1 MVDFHLEQRLLRFLN
16 REDAGERRS
25 MIDLRSLPPDERE
38 LEGECIQRARLVARD
53 GGEVLTFEAPENL
66 SKFRP
71 GDALLVG
78 DGEDFENAL
87 PVVYRCYDA
96 RTGRLEL
103 ELDRFASVDRLPEEG
118 EEYCIDR
125 RSLGLHGRLQE
136 LVRAG
141 FATPGV
147 REALEGGRRLR
158 FDRARERRAR
168 DRLGRRGRLNDEQL
182 ELAARAIAC
191 EDLVLVQGPPG
202 TGKTRMLAEAVAA
215 LCGAGCRVAL
225 CAFTHRAVDNALR
238 ALRRADPALTLV
250 KAGWPR
256 ASDEE
261 LRRAGVRFVSPRR
274 GRLPRGSAV
283 VAGTPFALSRLCG
296 AEAFHY
302 TFFDEAGQ
310 MPIPHAI
317 AGMLL
322 SSRWVLVGDHR
333 QLPPVVTAHHADQE
347 VTASVFEHLHRAYGG
362 EMLEVTY
369 RMNEDLCRVVG
380 ETFYDGR
387 LRSAPAAAG
396 RRMPF
401 RPGGALD
408 SILRPDR
415 PAVLAR
421 LEHRR
426 PGMRSPEEA
435 ELVAALVAECT
446 DRHGVSPEEIAVI
459 SPFRA
464 QVRAIRS
471 ALDGL
476 GSQAAP
482 SQTVVV
488 DTVERMQGQ
497 ERDVVILSLACG
509 DPETLRGRGSFCFSE
524 HRINVA
530 VSRARTKAVIV
541 ASAGAFRAL
550 PSDPV
555 SLRAA
560 SLLRRLRGKL
570 HETAAAQPVP
580 TQAVS
585 TRNARYIT

>member
-1 MVDFHLEQRLLRFLN
+1 MDLSLEQRLLRFLN

-25 MIDLRSLPPDERE
+25 LIDLRSLPPDERE
-38 LEGECIQRARLVARD
+38 LEGECIQWARLISRD
-53 GGEVLTFEAPENL
+53 GGEVLAFEAPENL

-78 DGEDFENAL
+78 DGEDFENAI
-87 PVVYRCYDA
+87 PVVYRRYHA

-103 ELDRFASVDRLPEEG
+103 ALDRFAPPNRLPEVG
-118 EEYCIDR
+118 EVCCIDR

-141 FATPGV
+141 FATPSV

-168 DRLGRRGRLNDEQL
+168 ERLGRGGRLNDEQL
-182 ELAARAIAC
+182 QLAARAIAC

-202 TGKTRMLAEAVAA
+202 TGKTRMLAEVIAA
-215 LCGAGCRVAL
+215 LCAAGCRIAL
-225 CAFTHRAVDNALR
+225 CAFTHRAVDHALR
-238 ALRRADPALTLV
+238 ALRRAAPELTLI

-256 ASDEE
+256 ASDDE

-274 GRLPRGSAV
+274 GRLPRHSAV

-296 AEAFHY
+296 VEAFHY

-322 SSRWVLVGDHR
+322 SNRWVLVGDHR
-333 QLPPVVTAHHADQE
+333 QLPPVVTAHHADRE
-347 VTASVFEHLHRAYGG
+347 AAASVFEHLHRAYGS

-380 ETFYDGR
+380 ETFYENR

-401 RPGGALD
+401 RPGGRWD
-408 SILRPDR
+408 SILRADR

-435 ELVAALVAECT
+435 ELVAALVAECV
-446 DRHGVSPEEIAVI
+446 DHHGVPAEEIAVL

-471 ALDGL
+471 ALDSL
-476 GSQAAP
+476 GSEVASNSA
-482 SQTVVV
+482 VVV

-509 DPETLRGRGSFCFSE
+509 DPETLRARGSFFFSE
-524 HRINVA
+524 NRINVA
-530 VSRARTKAVIV
+530 ISRARTKAVVV
-541 ASAGAFRAL
+541 ASDGAFRSL
-550 PSDPV
+550 PSDPGN
-555 SLRAA
+555 LRAA
-560 SLLRRLRGKL
+560 SLLRRLRTRL
-570 HETAAAQPVP
+570 HEAAAPGAGNLRGD
-580 TQAVS
+580 QAVS
-585 TRNARYIT
+585 TKNIR